1 MLNVTLESLSDMIF
15 RGTIE
20 NVILDPNNY
29 LNWLRLASQF
39 GGPSSTISRL
49 PFFCYE
55 KAVELS
61 GSAETPC
68 YHLAE
73 CYENGV
79 CCPKNLGKALEYY
92 TLAAKNDNPTYL
104 KKLAD
109 CYRDGVGT
117 SVDNDKATELYN
129 KAEAIIKEE
138 ESKRQVKIKES
149 QKVSFES
156 YTKKIKNNIDHW
168 ISLGDCY
175 KEGRGTKK
183 KYSKAYGCYKVV
195 FDFYNNTKDYDKK
208 YGIVLKRLKECFE
221 HGQGTEE
228 EKKQILEAIKDYEG
242 GSKSLSN

>member
-39 GGPSSTISRL
+39 GGPSSTISKL

-79 CCPKNLGKALEYY
+79 CCQKNLYEKFYDRKRNHGDFSYAFFER
-92 TLAAKNDNPTYL
+92 LAP
-104 KKLAD
+104 
-109 CYRDGVGT
+109 VG
-117 SVDNDKATELYN
+117 LC
-129 KAEAIIKEE
+129 
-138 ESKRQVKIKES
+138 R
-149 QKVSFES
+149 
-156 YTKKIKNNIDHW
+156 
-168 ISLGDCY
+168 
-175 KEGRGTKK
+175 
-183 KYSKAYGCYKVV
+183 
-195 FDFYNNTKDYDKK
+195 
-208 YGIVLKRLKECFE
+208 
-221 HGQGTEE
+221 
-228 EKKQILEAIKDYEG
+228 
-242 GSKSLSN
+242 